1 LEIWQLPEVWRDKNL
16 EREEERETEIRKET
30 QNILN
35 FQKKQLKAAEDSD
48 EDDLANWHK
57 Y

>member
-1 LEIWQLPEVWRDKNL
+1 MEIWQLPEVWRDKNL
-16 EREEERETEIRKET
+16 EREEERETEIRKEH
-30 QNILN
+30 ILN
-35 FQKKQLKAAEDSD
+35 FQKKQQKAAEDSD

>member
-1 LEIWQLPEVWRDKNL
+1 LEIWKLPEEWRDKNL